1 MTEPHLIAG
10 ALLAAAALAG
20 GLRPAL
26 AQEASS
32 TGVSV
37 HVVVTVEPRHGSN
50 IPVINREDVMVY
62 QGHDRAKV
70 TDWIPLQGER
80 AGLQLFILIDDA
92 ASTSLGSQL
101 EDIRQFINAQPSS
114 TAIGVAYMRNG
125 TAEILENPTND
136 HTLAAKALRLPLGD
150 PGGSGSPYFSL
161 VDLIKRWPAS
171 KGERLLI
178 GWLADAQENNYLP
191 AIAAMNDLLA
201 KYPRDQ
207 RLAYLAGD
215 WLLQQQR
222 YEQAV
227 VVLER
232 ALNIRRT
239 MRPR

>member
-1 MTEPHLIAG
+1 MRNPRLIAG

-32 TGVSV
+32 SGVPV

-70 TDWIPLQGER
+70 ADWIPLQGER

-101 EDIRQFINAQPSS
+101 EDVRQFINAQPST

-125 TAEILENPTND
+125 TAEMLENPTND
-136 HTLAAKALRLPLGD
+136 HSQAAKALRLPLGD
-150 PGGSGSPYFSL
+150 PGRSGSPYFSL
-161 VDLIKRWPAS
+161 VDLIKPWTS
-171 KGERLLI
+171 
-178 GWLADAQENNYLP
+178 W
-191 AIAAMNDLLA
+191 
-201 KYPRDQ
+201 
-207 RLAYLAGD
+207 
-215 WLLQQQR
+215 W
-222 YEQAV
+222 
-227 VVLER
+227 
-232 ALNIRRT
+232 
-239 MRPR
+239 